1 MYSLRGFRAVLG
13 LLALSLLPSCA
24 MTSGGIN
31 TGGMETPTQDCGQ
44 SYKIANNIP
53 ELRTFAK
60 DARVEVVN
68 VQRGANLVAVNLVCL
83 TTTQVPQSRSFK
95 VTTTGCWMN
104 PPNGAA
110 RVWKSGERSVEVY
123 DVGPAP
129 KDAVKDKESTPAAE
143 PSVTCKPWE
152 AIRRLP
158 ALWNN

>member
-1 MYSLRGFRAVLG
+1 MRSLHGFRAVLG

-24 MTSGGIN
+24 QSVSGIN

-68 VQRGANLVAVNLVCL
+68 VQRGSVLVQVNIVCL
-83 TTTQVPQSRSFK
+83 TDAQVPQTRSFK

-104 PPNGAA
+104 PTSGA
-110 RVWKSGERSVEVY
+110 RVWQSGGRSVEVY

-129 KDAVKDKESTPAAE
+129 KDAVKDKESMPAAE
-143 PSVTCKPWE
+143 PSTITCKPWE
-152 AIRRLP
+152 AIRRSP